1 MRERRGSGRLESF
14 AMKTFRAYRVHE
26 SGKFGAGRFDTMS
39 RDELDAGDVVVRIAY
54 ASVNYKDA
62 LTARGKAKIALKFP
76 LVAGIDLAGTVE
88 ESGDARFKPG
98 DEVIV
103 HSFGLGADH
112 DGGYAEVGRFPAEW
126 VIPLPKG
133 LTLFEAS
140 ALGVAGHT
148 AALAVDL
155 MELNGLSPAKGK
167 VLVNGATGG
176 VASIAID
183 ILAQRGYQVVAMSGK
198 SEQVEYLRGLGAK
211 EVIGRNDIK
220 DSSRPLETPLWAGAV
235 DSVGGAQM
243 SWLTRSMQKN
253 GVVASFGNAG
263 GAEFAGNVLPFILR
277 GVRLLGVNVNNPHAV
292 MQRLWQ
298 RLATDLRPRHLDKIA
313 RRIRFEGLE
322 PAFDDLLA
330 ARAVGRQVVDFS
342 LG

>member
-1 MRERRGSGRLESF
+1 LKAYRVFEGGKFGSGR
-14 AMKTFRAYRVHE
+14 AVDMP
-26 SGKFGAGRFDTMS
+26 

-62 LTARGKAKIALKFP
+62 LTARGKARIAMKFP

-88 ESGDARFKPG
+88 ESADARFKAG

-103 HSFGLGADH
+103 HSFGLGAEH
-112 DGGYAEVGRFPAEW
+112 DGGYAEFGRFPGDW
-126 VIPLPKG
+126 IISLPKG

-148 AALAVDL
+148 AALAIDL
-155 MELNGLSPAKGK
+155 MELNGLAPAKGK

-183 ILAQRGYQVVAMSGK
+183 ILSQRGYHVVAMTGK
-198 SEQVEYLRGLGAK
+198 SEQHEYLRTLGAK
-211 EVIGRNDIK
+211 EFLERKNPAK
-220 DSSRPLETPLWAGAV
+220 ERPLESPEYAGAV
-235 DSVGGAQM
+235 DSVGGPQLA
-243 SWLTRSMQKN
+243 WLLRRMQRD
-253 GVVASFGNAG
+253 GAVAAFGNAG

-277 GVRLLGVNVNNPHAV
+277 GVRLLGVNVNNPYAT

-298 RLATDLRPRHLDKIA
+298 RLATDFKPRHLERIA
-313 RRIRFEGLE
+313 RRIRFEELDQT
-322 PAFDDLLA
+322 FDDVLA
-330 ARAVGRQVVDFS
+330 ARVTGRRVVDFS

>member
-1 MRERRGSGRLESF
+1 
-14 AMKTFRAYRVHE
+14 MKAYRVFE
-26 SGKFGAGRFDTMS
+26 SAKFGLGRADTMS

-62 LTARGKAKIALKFP
+62 LTARGKAKIAMKFP
-76 LVAGIDLAGTVE
+76 LVAGIDLAGVVE
-88 ESGDARFKPG
+88 ESADSRYKAG

-103 HSFGLGADH
+103 HSFGLGAEH
-112 DGGYAEVGRFPAEW
+112 DGGYAEYGRFPADW
-126 VIPLPKG
+126 IIPLPKG

-148 AALAVDL
+148 AALAIDL
-155 MELNGLSPAKGK
+155 MELNGLAPANGK

-198 SEQVEYLRGLGAK
+198 SDQADYLKSLGAR
-211 EVIGRNDIK
+211 EIIGRNDIK
-220 DSSRPLETPLWAGAV
+220 DTGRPLEGPLWAGAV

-253 GVVASFGNAG
+253 GVIASFGNAG

-277 GVRLLGVNVNNPHAV
+277 GVRLLGVNVNNPHAT
-292 MQRLWQ
+292 MSRLWG
-298 RLATDLRPRHLDKIA
+298 RLATDLKPRHLDRIA
-313 RRIRFEGLE
+313 RRIRFEELDR
-322 PAFDDLLA
+322 AFDDLLA
-330 ARAVGRQVVDFS
+330 ARVTGRMVVDFS

>member
-1 MRERRGSGRLESF
+1 MRVTRVR
-14 AMKTFRAYRVHE
+14 TYRVHAG
-26 SGKFGAGRFDTMS
+26 GKFGAGRFDTMS
-39 RDELDAGDVVVRIAY
+39 HADLDAGDVMVRVAY

-88 ESGDARFKPG
+88 ESGDARYKRG
-98 DEVIV
+98 DAVIV
-103 HSFGLGADH
+103 HSHGLGADH
-112 DGGYAEVGRFPAEW
+112 DGGYAELGRFPADW
-126 VIPLPKG
+126 LIPLPEG

-155 MELNGLSPAKGK
+155 MELNGLEPGRGK

-183 ILAQRGYQVVAMSGK
+183 ILAARGYHVVAMSGK
-198 SEQVEYLRGLGAK
+198 AAQAQYLKDLGAQ
-211 EVIGRNDIK
+211 EVIGRVDVPPRQ
-220 DSSRPLETPLWAGAV
+220 RPLEDPQWAGAV
-235 DSVGGAQM
+235 DSVGGAQLG
-243 SWLTRSMQKN
+243 WLIRRMQRD
-253 GVVASFGNAG
+253 GVIASFGNAA

-277 GVRLLGVNVNNPHAV
+277 GVRLLGVNVNNPQAT
-292 MQRLWQ
+292 MLRLWT
-298 RLATDLRPRHLDKIA
+298 RLATDLRPRHLEKIA
-313 RRIRFEGLE
+313 RRIRFDELE
-322 PAFDDLLA
+322 SAFDDLLA
-330 ARAVGRQVVDFS
+330 ARVTGRQVVDFS

>member
-1 MRERRGSGRLESF
+1 
-14 AMKTFRAYRVHE
+14 MKAYRVHA
-26 SGKFGAGRFDTMS
+26 GGRYGVGRFDSMS
-39 RDELDAGDVVVRIAY
+39 REELDAGNVVVRVAY

-76 LVAGIDLAGTVE
+76 LVAGVDLAGTVE
-88 ESGDARFKPG
+88 ESADARFKTG

-112 DGGYAEVGRFPAEW
+112 DGGYAEFGRFPADW
-126 VIPLPKG
+126 VIALPKG
-133 LTLFEAS
+133 MSLFESS

-148 AALAVDL
+148 AAHAIDL
-155 MELNGLSPAKGK
+155 MQLNGLAPHKGK
-167 VLVNGATGG
+167 ILVNGATGG

-183 ILAQRGYQVVAMSGK
+183 ILARLGYHVVAMSGK
-198 SEQVEYLRGLGAK
+198 ADQADYLKSLGAR

-220 DSSRPLETPLWAGAV
+220 DTGRPMENPRWAGAL

-243 SWLTRSMQKN
+243 SWLARSMDRD
-253 GVVASFGNAG
+253 GVIASFGNAS

-277 GVRLLGVNVNNPHAV
+277 GVRLLGVNVNNPIERKTA
-292 MQRLWQ
+292 LWQ
-298 RLATDLRPRHLDKIA
+298 RLAGDLKPRHLDRIA
-313 RRIRFEGLE
+313 RRIRFDELE
-322 PAFDDLLA
+322 TAFDDLLA
-330 ARAVGRQVVDFS
+330 ARVTGRQVVDFS

>member
-1 MRERRGSGRLESF
+1 MG
-14 AMKTFRAYRVHE
+14 
-26 SGKFGAGRFDTMS
+26 
-39 RDELDAGDVVVRIAY
+39 RDELDPGNVVVRIAY

-62 LTARGKAKIALKFP
+62 LTARGKAKIVLKFP

-88 ESGDARFKPG
+88 ETADARFKPG

-103 HSFGLGADH
+103 HSFGLGVNH
-112 DGGYAEVGRFPAEW
+112 DGGYAEFGRFPAEW

-148 AALAVDL
+148 AAVAVDL
-155 MELNGLSPAKGK
+155 MELNGLSPKNGK

-183 ILAQRGYQVVAMSGK
+183 ILARRGYQVVAMSGK
-198 SEQVEYLRGLGAK
+198 AEQAEYLEGLGAK
-211 EVIGRNDIK
+211 EIIGRNDIR
-220 DSSRPLETPLWAGAV
+220 DSGRPLEDPLWAGAV

-243 SWLTRSMQKN
+243 SWLTRSMKRD
-253 GVVASFGNAG
+253 GVIASFGNAA

-277 GVRLLGVNVNNPHAV
+277 GVRLLGVNVNNPIERKKA
-292 MQRLWQ
+292 LWA
-298 RLATDLRPRHLDKIA
+298 RLAGDLKPRHLARIA
-313 RRIRFEGLE
+313 RRIRFAELE
-322 PAFDDLLA
+322 QAFDDLLA
-330 ARAVGRQVVDFS
+330 ARITGRQVVDFA
-342 LG
+342 LD

>member
-1 MRERRGSGRLESF
+1 
-14 AMKTFRAYRVHE
+14 
-26 SGKFGAGRFDTMS
+26 MS
-39 RDELDAGDVVVRIAY
+39 RAELDAGDVVIRIAF

-98 DEVIV
+98 DQVIV

-112 DGGYAEVGRFPAEW
+112 DGGYAEFGRFPADW

-155 MELNGLSPAKGK
+155 MELNGLVPGNGK

-183 ILAQRGYQVVAMSGK
+183 ILAQRGYTVVAMSGK
-198 SEQVEYLRGLGAK
+198 AEQAAYLNGLGAS

-220 DSSRPLETPLWAGAV
+220 DAGRPLESPLWAGAV
-235 DSVGGAQM
+235 DSVGGAQI

-253 GVVASFGNAG
+253 GVIASFGNAG
-263 GAEFAGNVLPFILR
+263 GAAFAGNVLPFILR
-277 GVRLLGVNVNNPHAV
+277 GVRLIGVNVNNPHAT
-292 MQRLWQ
+292 MSRLWG
-298 RLATDLRPRHLDKIA
+298 RLASDLKPRHLDRIA
-313 RRIRFEGLE
+313 RRIRFEDLE
-322 PAFDDLLA
+322 TAFDDLLA
-330 ARAVGRQVVDFS
+330 ARVTGRQVVDFS

>member
-1 MRERRGSGRLESF
+1 V
-14 AMKTFRAYRVHE
+14 RAYRVFE
-26 SGKFGAGRFDTMS
+26 GGRFGTGRFCEVG
-39 RDELDAGDVVVRIAY
+39 RDELDRGEVVVRIAY

-88 ESGDARFKPG
+88 ESADARFKAG

-103 HSFGLGADH
+103 HSFGLGAGH
-112 DGGYAEVGRFPAEW
+112 DGGYAEYGRFPADW
-126 VIPLPKG
+126 VIALPKG

-155 MELNGLSPAKGK
+155 MELNGLEPRKGK

-183 ILAQRGYQVVAMSGK
+183 ILAGRGHHVVAMSGK
-198 SEQVEYLRGLGAK
+198 ADQQGYLKSLGAS
-211 EVIGRNDIK
+211 EVIGRVQVAGK
-220 DSSRPLETPLWAGAV
+220 ERPLEDPQWAAAL
-235 DSVGGAQM
+235 DSVGGPQLAWM
-243 SWLTRSMQKN
+243 LRRMQRD
-253 GVVASFGNAG
+253 GVIAAFGNTG
-263 GAEFAGNVLPFILR
+263 GAAFDGNVLPFILR
-277 GVRLLGVNVNNPHAV
+277 GVRLLGVNVNNPLERMKFV
-292 MQRLWQ
+292 WN
-298 RLATDLRPRHLDKIA
+298 RLATDLKPRHLDRIA
-313 RRIRFEGLE
+313 RRIRFDELE
-322 PAFDDLLA
+322 TAFDDLLA
-330 ARAVGRQVVDFS
+330 ARVTGRQVVDFS

>member
-1 MRERRGSGRLESF
+1 MSKF
-14 AMKTFRAYRVHE
+14 KAYRIHA
-26 SGKFGAGRFDTMS
+26 GDKFGAGRFDTMS
-39 RDELDAGDVVVRIAY
+39 LADLDAGNVLVRIDY
-54 ASVNYKDA
+54 SSVNYKDA

-88 ESGDARFKPG
+88 ESADARFKQG

-103 HSFGLGADH
+103 HSFGLGAEH
-112 DGGYAEVGRFPAEW
+112 DGGYAEFGRFPGDW
-126 VIPLPKG
+126 VIPLPMG

-148 AALAVDL
+148 AALAIDL
-155 MELNGLSPAKGK
+155 MELNGLTPANGK

-183 ILAQRGYQVVAMSGK
+183 ILSQRGYHVVAMTGK
-198 SEQVEYLRGLGAK
+198 SEQHEYLRSLGAK
-211 EVIGRNDIK
+211 EFLDRQNPGK
-220 DSSRPLETPLWAGAV
+220 ERPLESPEYAGAV
-235 DSVGGAQM
+235 DSVGGPQLA
-243 SWLTRSMQKN
+243 WLLRRMQRN

-277 GVRLLGVNVNNPHAV
+277 GVRLLGVNVNNPHAT
-292 MQRLWQ
+292 MSRLWG
-298 RLATDLRPRHLDKIA
+298 RLATDLKPRHLDRIA
-313 RRIRFEGLE
+313 RRIRFDELE
-322 PAFDDLLA
+322 TAFDDLLA
-330 ARAVGRQVVDFS
+330 ARVTGRQVVDFS